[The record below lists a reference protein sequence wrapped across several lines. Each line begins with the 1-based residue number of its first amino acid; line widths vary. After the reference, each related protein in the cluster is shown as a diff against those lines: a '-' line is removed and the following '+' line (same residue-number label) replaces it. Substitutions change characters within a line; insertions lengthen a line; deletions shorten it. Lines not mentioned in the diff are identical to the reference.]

1 MYGFLVNNQR
11 RINSDTDI
19 KKVQNINLSNK
30 RMITFREKEKSI
42 SEEDDQ
48 EEDLLNFN
56 QSKLVSNKSLLYTE
70 KEELEKV
77 SKEKMNTLENVK
89 IRIKIIEILVTI
101 LILIV
106 MIISLVE
113 NESFFYLNINSIR
126 DSSDIISML
135 KNDTYD
141 AADVIKI
148 YNVTEIKNETV
159 FYYLTN
165 ITNSSNISFFTLF
178 NYPVPLQITYYE
190 SNLRYIMVGL
200 TVVTIILMIFLKY
213 NEYIT
218 EVHKSNKSYIRN
230 YTEKLEIKV
239 FIVELILV
247 LIFQY
252 PNVMSTFNQIDYAS
266 IICIPASSILA
277 SFTMLRVYFIIKQIK
292 YFTEYSSFDSEKTC
306 EKYGCKANSS
316 FAVKA
321 VLKEYPFMILFGI
334 LFGTT
339 AVFGITIRI
348 FEVIPISN
356 SSERDWIFYTNAFWC
371 VFVSITTVGYGD
383 IYPKTHFGR
392 FYMVIAC
399 VVGIYYVS
407 MMMVFLTQKTKFSE
421 MEFKAFRII
430 TRVKYRK
437 QIKNYQ
443 SLMIYNYMKMKR
455 VKLNYENMH
464 VSENQFHIKY
474 TGYKRDIY
482 IFIENIK
489 NLNRNIEALEDL
501 SIKDSLFEIKERVYT
516 DLMEIKREISF
527 LNNIGDTL
535 IKYYESQVH
544 TSKQIKYLMFIYQRM
559 HKTIYNNQIFGNLN
573 RLNDSAIDSLNS
585 ETNKSNHEDSLND
598 KLKENELIRNLFDE
612 KIKENEM
619 NMLSDE
625 MTKQLFSPFIVYER
639 NKKKNNRKSYK

>member
-1 MYGFLVNNQR
+1 MDVK
-11 RINSDTDI
+11 RIH
-19 KKVQNINLSNK
+19 
-30 RMITFREKEKSI
+30 
-42 SEEDDQ
+42 
-48 EEDLLNFN
+48 
-56 QSKLVSNKSLLYTE
+56 
-70 KEELEKV
+70 
-77 SKEKMNTLENVK
+77 
-89 IRIKIIEILVTI
+89 
-101 LILIV
+101 
-106 MIISLVE
+106 
-113 NESFFYLNINSIR
+113 
-126 DSSDIISML
+126 
-135 KNDTYD
+135 
-141 AADVIKI
+141 
-148 YNVTEIKNETV
+148 
-159 FYYLTN
+159 
-165 ITNSSNISFFTLF
+165 
-178 NYPVPLQITYYE
+178 P
-190 SNLRYIMVGL
+190 
-200 TVVTIILMIFLKY
+200 
-213 NEYIT
+213 
-218 EVHKSNKSYIRN
+218 
-230 YTEKLEIKV
+230 
-239 FIVELILV
+239 
-247 LIFQY
+247 
-252 PNVMSTFNQIDYAS
+252 
-266 IICIPASSILA
+266 
-277 SFTMLRVYFIIKQIK
+277 
-292 YFTEYSSFDSEKTC
+292 
-306 EKYGCKANSS
+306 
-316 FAVKA
+316 VKA